1 MTDPIRL
8 LLVEDNPGDAV
19 LLRETLREVGG
30 KDQFTLTH
38 VTRLDEALQKL
49 SGQTFDVILLDL
61 SLPDA
66 HGLET
71 LSRTNSAASGTPIVV
86 LTGNNDDTIA
96 YKAVQE
102 GAQDYLVKG
111 NADANLL
118 ARSLRYAIERQRMVA
133 QLKRAREV
141 ERHMANHDALTGLPN
156 RQLFY
161 ERLGQAIK
169 HGRRE
174 EKSVAVMFLDLDDFK
189 LLNDTLG
196 HEVGDRLLQAVAD
209 RLRKVLRET
218 DTAARLGGDEFT
230 LILYGT
236 MTADEPAKVAQR
248 VLDAIAEPFQLDNND
263 LFATGSVGISVFP
276 EDGDDIETMIRN
288 ADMAMYRAKAAGK
301 NNYQFYTPA
310 MNRQAHERME
320 MEKELRRALEHDEII
335 VYYQPQV
342 EIRSGR
348 ITGMEA
354 LARWRLPDGTIID
367 PDRFIPLAEE
377 TGLIVPLGERV
388 VRMACSQ
395 NKAWQRAGIPPIR
408 VAVNLS
414 ARQLQK
420 RPAGRQAGYDPV
432 TTIPT
437 ILEETGLD
445 PKYLELEITE
455 SVLMKDAEYSV
466 QTISALYDQG
476 IRFAIDDFGIGYSSL
491 AYLRSLPI
499 DKLKIDRS
507 FLQTIDSQAADA
519 AIVRA
524 ITGLAATLGISVA
537 AEGVENAAQLERLL
551 ALGCEEWQ
559 GHYFS
564 TPLDTAAFEALL
576 SDSLSERTAR
586 SSEA

>member
-1 MTDPIRL
+1 MTEAIRL

-30 KDQFTLTH
+30 TDQFVLTH
-38 VTRLDEALQKL
+38 ATRLDEALEKL
-49 SGQTFDVILLDL
+49 SSQTFDVILLDL

-71 LSRTNSAASGTPIVV
+71 LSRANASAAGTPIVV

-96 YKAVQE
+96 FKAVQE

-111 NADANLL
+111 QVDANLL

-133 QLKRAREV
+133 QLRRAREL

-161 ERLGQAIK
+161 DRLGQAIS
-169 HGRRE
+169 HARRE

-196 HEVGDRLLQAVAD
+196 HEVGDRLLQAGAE
-209 RLRKVLRET
+209 RLRKVLRES

-230 LILYGT
+230 LILYGI
-236 MTADEPAKVAQR
+236 AGPDEPARVAQR

-276 EDGDDIETMIRN
+276 NDGDDIETMLRN

-301 NNYQFYTPA
+301 NTYQFYTPA
-310 MNRQAHERME
+310 MNRQALDRME
-320 MEKELRRALEHDEII
+320 MEKDLRRALDHDEII

-342 EIRSGR
+342 EIRTGR

-354 LARWRLPDGTIID
+354 LARWRLPGGMIID

-388 VRMACSQ
+388 LRMACAQ
-395 NKAWQRAGIPPIR
+395 NKAWQKAGIPPIR

-414 ARQLQK
+414 ARQLQR

-432 TTIPT
+432 ETIPA
-437 ILEETGLD
+437 ILEETGLES
-445 PKYLELEITE
+445 KYLELEITE
-455 SVLMKDAEYSV
+455 SVLMRDAEYSV
-466 QTISALYDQG
+466 QTISRLYDEG
-476 IRFAIDDFGIGYSSL
+476 IRFAIDDFGIGYSSMN
-491 AYLRSLPI
+491 YLKVLPASR
-499 DKLKIDRS
+499 LKIDRS
-507 FLQTIDSQAADA
+507 FVRMVGRNPRDT
-519 AIVRA
+519 AIAEAVIAMAHALDMSA
-524 ITGLAATLGISVA
+524 I
-537 AEGVENAAQLERLL
+537 AEGVETVDQWEKLRSLHCDEVQGYLFSEAVAPNDATALL
-551 ALGCEEWQ
+551 ADAVRK
-559 GHYFS
+559 S
-564 TPLDTAAFEALL
+564 A
-576 SDSLSERTAR
+576 
-586 SSEA
+586 